1 MGRFQKHIF
10 ICTNERPEDH
20 PKGCCSRKGSEKLKS
35 LFKDGLKAR
44 GLLSVVRPNSSGC
57 LDACEH
63 GAVVVIYPE
72 AVWYGHVKEGDV
84 TEIIQEHIIGGR
96 VVERLKIPDPKY
108 ATDSRIEPLTIK
120 K

>member
-1 MGRFQKHIF
+1 MGRYQKHIF

-35 LFKDGLKAR
+35 LFKDGLKTQ
-44 GLLSVVRPNSSGC
+44 GVLSIVRANSAGC

-63 GAVVVIYPE
+63 GPVVVIYPE
-72 AVWYGHVKEGDV
+72 AVWYGHVTEGDV

-96 VVERLKIPDPKY
+96 AVDRLKISDPKY
-108 ATDSRIEPLTIK
+108 SSESPIEPLMLK